1 MVLIKEREVYKMT
14 KGKKIII
21 AIIAVLFLWGLS
33 HTKVM
38 TYVPEQEIIIT
49 RNILGQIIDIEENV
63 DYNTYTLR
71 AN

>member
-1 MVLIKEREVYKMT
+1 MT
-14 KGKKIII
+14 KGKKIIV

-38 TYVPEQEIIIT
+38 TYIPEQEVIIT
-49 RNILGQIIDIEENV
+49 RNILGQVIEIEENIS
-63 DYNTYTLR
+63 YNEYTLR